1 MNVSHKLEKHICR
14 RKLRQSYN
22 SFPSNFKGS
31 SSFGSFILL
40 TLLEFILVGREQADG
55 GQGISRFVT
64 EDVIVL
70 DVTKLRNVFTGINP
84 IISPAFGLQ
93 FESLFFVQVLHGDL
107 VRVLLLGLVV
117 SVLPNN
123 DLRTDLEVSR
133 TDDETVPGLDK
144 LRAPSGRWDDALEL
158 FRLQIDR
165 LVQVVSLEEDTET
178 SLRTGTEIQQDL
190 IVSSGGRPERVA
202 SVNEEGEED
211 EA

>member
-107 VRVLLLGLVV
+107 VRVLLLGL
-117 SVLPNN
+117 
-123 DLRTDLEVSR
+123 TH
-133 TDDETVPGLDK
+133 
-144 LRAPSGRWDDALEL
+144 AFSGERIKRKKEREKEKNHSAIQN
-158 FRLQIDR
+158 QIR
-165 LVQVVSLEEDTET
+165 S
-178 SLRTGTEIQQDL
+178 
-190 IVSSGGRPERVA
+190 
-202 SVNEEGEED
+202 NH
-211 EA
+211 